1 MLEIQAGQTLL
12 FTGDSITDCGRTYPL
27 GAGAGLGGGYVALV
41 ESLLAAQHPQTPV
54 RVLNTGI
61 SGNRVTDLQERWQSD
76 VLEHQPDW
84 LAIMIGIND
93 VWRQFDTPDDPA
105 PVTPEIFEA
114 TYRALLQSIP
124 PTTQILLATPFLI
137 EADPTDPMR
146 QQMDY
151 YGSIVKILA
160 GEFDLPCIDTQAAFN
175 AYLQH
180 RPAQSLAEDR
190 VHPNQTGHT
199 ILAKA
204 FLDSLGFEW
213 NHRAN

>member
-1 MLEIQAGQTLL
+1 MLKIQAGQTLL

-27 GAGAGLGGGYVALV
+27 GAGSGLGDGYVALV
-41 ESLLAAQHPQTPV
+41 QSLLAAQHPQTPV
-54 RVLNTGI
+54 RILNTGI
-61 SGNRVTDLQERWQSD
+61 SGNRVTDLQERWQND
-76 VLEHQPDW
+76 ILEHQPDW

-114 TYRALLQSIP
+114 TYRALLQRIP
-124 PTTQILLATPFLI
+124 PTTQTHLATPFLI

-146 QQMDY
+146 QQMAH
-151 YGSIVKILA
+151 YGRIVKSLA

-213 NHRAN
+213 NHA

>member
-1 MLEIQAGQTLL
+1 MLKIQAGQTLL

-27 GAGAGLGGGYVALV
+27 GAGSGLGDGYVALV
-41 ESLLAAQHPQTPV
+41 QSLLAAQHPQTPV
-54 RVLNTGI
+54 RILNTGI
-61 SGNRVTDLQERWQSD
+61 SGNRVTDLQERWQND
-76 VLEHQPDW
+76 ILEHQPDW

-105 PVTPEIFEA
+105 PVTPQIFEA
-114 TYRALLQSIP
+114 TYRALLQRIP
-124 PTTQILLATPFLI
+124 PTTQTLLATPFLI

-146 QQMDY
+146 QQMAH
-151 YGSIVKILA
+151 YGRIVKSLA

-213 NHRAN
+213 NHA

>member
-1 MLEIQAGQTLL
+1 
-12 FTGDSITDCGRTYPL
+12 
-27 GAGAGLGGGYVALV
+27 V

-54 RVLNTGI
+54 RILNTGI
-61 SGNRVTDLQERWQSD
+61 SGNRVTDLQARWQSD

-151 YGSIVKILA
+151 YGSIVKTLA

>member
-1 MLEIQAGQTLL
+1 MLKIQAGQTLL

-27 GAGAGLGGGYVALV
+27 GAGSGLGDGYVALV

-54 RVLNTGI
+54 RILNTGI
-61 SGNRVTDLQERWQSD
+61 SGNRVTDLQERWQND
-76 VLEHQPDW
+76 ILEHQPDW

-105 PVTPEIFEA
+105 PVTPQIFEA

-124 PTTQILLATPFLI
+124 PTTQTLLATPFLI

-146 QQMDY
+146 QQMDH
-151 YGSIVKILA
+151 YGRIVKSLA

-213 NHRAN
+213 NHTDH

>member
-1 MLEIQAGQTLL
+1 MLL
-12 FTGDSITDCGRTYPL
+12 FTGDSITDCGRARPL
-27 GAGAGLGGGYVALV
+27 GDDSALGEGYV
-41 ESLLAAQHPQTPV
+41 SQIDGLLRAHYPQTPI
-54 RVLNTGI
+54 RILNTGI
-61 SGNRVTDLQERWQSD
+61 NGNRVTDLQERWQSD
-76 VLEHQPDW
+76 ILKHQPDW

-105 PVTPEIFEA
+105 PVTSEIFKA

-124 PTTQILLATPFLI
+124 PTTQTLLATPFLI

-146 QQMDY
+146 QQMDH
-151 YGSIVKILA
+151 YGRIVKSLA
-160 GEFDLPCIDTQAAFN
+160 GKFDLPFIDTQAAFN

-180 RPAQSLAEDR
+180 RPARSLAEDR

-213 NHRAN
+213 NHTDH

>member
-1 MLEIQAGQTLL
+1 MLKIQAGQTLL

-27 GAGAGLGGGYVALV
+27 GAGSGLGDGYVALV
-41 ESLLAAQHPQTPV
+41 ESLLAAQYPQTPV
-54 RVLNTGI
+54 RILNTGI
-61 SGNRVTDLQERWQSD
+61 SGNRVTDLQERWQCD
-76 VLEHQPDW
+76 ILEHQPDW

-105 PVTPEIFEA
+105 PVTPQIFEA
-114 TYRALLQSIP
+114 TYRALLQRIP
-124 PTTQILLATPFLI
+124 PTTQTLLATPFLI

-146 QQMDY
+146 QQMAH
-151 YGSIVKILA
+151 YGRIVKSLA

-213 NHRAN
+213 NHA